1 MKLVA
6 VALLFPGMMCN
17 SMLAIAQGPVPF
29 SAYMRAAGAQPS
41 VSPAPDAK
49 DQFTP
54 VSNHPAHPTHMT
66 SGGKAMIGGG
76 VAMLAIGG
84 AVIAGSALV
93 VSGGFANSSKGA
105 ALLATGGGL
114 AAGGI
119 TLIVL
124 GKHRRIPD

>member
-17 SMLAIAQGPVPF
+17 SMLAMGQGPVPF
-29 SAYMRAAGAQPS
+29 SAYMQAAGAQPG
-41 VSPAPDAK
+41 VSPAPGAK

-66 SGGKAMIGGG
+66 SGGKAMVGGG
-76 VAMLAIGG
+76 VAMLAMGG
-84 AVIAGSALV
+84 TVIVGTALWNGAHSTTKGDAG
-93 VSGGFANSSKGA
+93 F
-105 ALLATGGGL
+105 ATGGGL

-124 GKHRRIPD
+124 GKHRRTAE